1 MTDQAETTT
10 DRHGRLV
17 MACCEAPADKITATG
32 AYYSRHNRKG
42 LMPACQQAMDC
53 RHAYEQELRGRPVR
67 W

>member
-42 LMPACQQAMDC
+42 PDACLPAGYGLPT
-53 RHAYEQELRGRPVR
+53 RL
-67 W
+67 